1 MKNYS
6 KPIQYFIMLVFIFLL
21 LNFFDF
27 YLFDTYLCDG
37 SFLSQ
42 LKLNLTY
49 ETSVYRHNHVTYE
62 YLVDLKNQ
70 MENLPSDLRNLE
82 DEEYMVNKANSK
94 LIEMNE
100 SLNRVRTIENNIRRL
115 EPNFQSPIRAIRY
128 PRIGG

>member
-1 MKNYS
+1 
-6 KPIQYFIMLVFIFLL
+6 MLVFIFLL
-21 LNFFDF
+21 FNFFDF
-27 YLFDTYLCDG
+27 YLFDTYLCDS

-100 SLNRVRTIENNIRRL
+100 SLNRVRTIENSIRRL
-115 EPNFQSPIRAIRY
+115 EPNFQSPITAIRY